1 MEHSDDGGALAI
13 HHVLARLAYASD
25 EGSLDEYQA
34 LFTEDA
40 ELIVDDPR
48 IAVPGSEAVRGSAQ
62 IRATAEKRR
71 EAKTSGPGS
80 NTRHVVSTIAVEVD
94 GHDATSTASWLLFR
108 DSNGI
113 PSLVGVGQYRDRLRL
128 DDHGWRIA
136 SRTITRD
143 QG

>member
-1 MEHSDDGGALAI
+1 MARTDDGALEI
-13 HHVLARLAYASD
+13 HHLLARLAFASD

-40 ELIVDDPR
+40 ELVVDDPR
-48 IAVPGSEAVRGSAQ
+48 IAVPGAEAVRGSDK

-71 EAKTSGPGS
+71 QAKTSGPGS

-94 GHDATSTASWLLFR
+94 GDNATSTASWLLLR
-108 DSNGI
+108 DTNGI
-113 PSLVGVGQYRDRLRL
+113 PSLVGVGQYRDRLRR
-128 DDHGWRIA
+128 DADGWRIA
-136 SRTITRD
+136 SRVITRD